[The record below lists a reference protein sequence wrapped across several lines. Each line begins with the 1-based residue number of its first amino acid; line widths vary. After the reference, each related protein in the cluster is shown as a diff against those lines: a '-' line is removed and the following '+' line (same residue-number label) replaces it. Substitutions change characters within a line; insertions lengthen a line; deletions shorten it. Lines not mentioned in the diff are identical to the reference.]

1 MPSPPEPPAAPAIQL
16 RRDLIAQG
24 WTDRALAAAVR
35 SGQLVRVRR
44 GAYVDARAWMTLDG
58 AQRYAARCRAVQL
71 QACCELVLS
80 HVSALPAYGAPLWG
94 LSLDVVHGSR
104 SDERAGR
111 REAGVVQHRG
121 LLLPEDVEVHDGV
134 RVTSPTRTVL
144 DLSTL
149 VDVEPA
155 LVVANDLAHRGLV
168 SSAGLR
174 ARYERP
180 DGDGGMQHWPGTLA
194 TRIVL
199 DLMDPAIE
207 SVGES
212 RVAYL
217 CFSQSLPRPE
227 TQVKVRDENGRVVAR
242 VDFAWPALGVFLEFD
257 GRVKYGADGQTV
269 WEEKRREDRIRELT
283 GWRCIR
289 LTWAD
294 LDDPVRTAARIRAV
308 LAAAVERAS

>member
-1 MPSPPEPPAAPAIQL
+1 
-16 RRDLIAQG
+16 
-24 WTDRALAAAVR
+24 
-35 SGQLVRVRR
+35 
-44 GAYVDARAWMTLDG
+44 
-58 AQRYAARCRAVQL
+58 
-71 QACCELVLS
+71 
-80 HVSALPAYGAPLWG
+80 
-94 LSLDVVHGSR
+94 
-104 SDERAGR
+104 
-111 REAGVVQHRG
+111 
-121 LLLPEDVEVHDGV
+121 
-134 RVTSPTRTVL
+134 
-144 DLSTL
+144 
-149 VDVEPA
+149 
-155 LVVANDLAHRGLV
+155 
-168 SSAGLR
+168 
-174 ARYERP
+174 
-180 DGDGGMQHWPGTLA
+180 MQHWPGTLA

-227 TQVKVRDENGRVVAR
+227 TQVQVRDENGRVVAR

-294 LDDPVRTAARIRAV
+294 LADPVRTAARIRAV
-308 LAAAVERAS
+308 LATASVERAS

>member
-1 MPSPPEPPAAPAIQL
+1 VIQL

-24 WTDRALAAAVR
+24 WTDRSLAAAVR
-35 SGQLVRVRR
+35 GGQLARVRR
-44 GAYVDARAWMTLDG
+44 GAYVDARAWTTLD
-58 AQRYAARCRAVQL
+58 AVQRYAARCRAVQL
-71 QACCELVLS
+71 QACCDLILS
-80 HVSALPAYGAPLWG
+80 HVSALPSYDAPLWG
-94 LSLDVVHGSR
+94 LDLDVVHGSR
-104 SDERAGR
+104 SDKRAGR
-111 REAGVVQHRG
+111 REAGVIQHRG
-121 LLLPEDVEVHDGV
+121 LLLPEDIEVHHDL

-149 VDVEPA
+149 VGAEQA
-155 LVVANDLAHRGLV
+155 LVVANNLAHRGLV
-168 SSAGLR
+168 SSEGLR

-180 DGDGGMQHWPGTLA
+180 TRDGGMQHWPGTLA

-199 DLMDPAIE
+199 DLVDPAIE

-227 TQVKVRDENGRVVAR
+227 TQVRVRDEDGRVVAR

-269 WEEKRREDRIRELT
+269 WNEKRREDRIRELT

-294 LDDPVRTAARIRAV
+294 LEDPVRTAGRIRSV
-308 LAAAVERAS
+308 LAAVSAERAS